1 MHHSLYCSFHHA
13 RLSYRWLRSYED
25 SIDDSIKERGP
36 ITTSDA
42 TEVDA
47 YVQPFSQFFDSDTYR
62 RPYNTNYR
70 SIVMGQPNQKMI
82 RLRLSRTLLP
92 KLYCICTGTN
102 YVNSPTVKPHPSLH
116 SYQQVYFECGTNY
129 GQFRAFR
136 GTRVSVFRQRNE
148 NK

>member
-47 YVQPFSQFFDSDTYR
+47 YVQPFSQPMEKRT
-62 RPYNTNYR
+62 PR
-70 SIVMGQPNQKMI
+70 SQMKHLELQLLIVFTGKTFIKMA
-82 RLRLSRTLLP
+82 
-92 KLYCICTGTN
+92 
-102 YVNSPTVKPHPSLH
+102 VNSLKPKITTCLGKKKLVLKGDAHH
-116 SYQQVYFECGTNY
+116 SEI
-129 GQFRAFR
+129 
-136 GTRVSVFRQRNE
+136 
-148 NK
+148 